1 MVHAKMVAI
10 FEMTKQPNLKDLP
23 GKSKQRRIIS
33 HAHCFLTICEKTRL
47 VHIMKL
53 RETQRNREKRDVKLP
68 W

>member
-23 GKSKQRRIIS
+23 GKSTQRRIIS
-33 HAHCFLTICEKTRL
+33 HAHCFLTVCEKT
-47 VHIMKL
+47 HSHH
-53 RETQRNREKRDVKLP
+53 ETQRNREKRDVKLP